1 MYHTFPTADEIGH
14 LPAGVSHWKYGRF
27 DLYRVNPPLVRMI
40 CTGFVTDSEQYDWTL
55 YSTLS
60 GRRPEFSIGLDRL
73 HRAGLE
79 IVNDYTLPRLTGLSL
94 TAFGLIVGVV
104 WLTQC
109 FGKTVVPI
117 LFAAY
122 WAFSPDLLAHGA
134 TIGPDVGATG
144 CGLMASY
151 LYWRY
156 SQFPSASSAILA
168 GIGLGFAVFSKL
180 TWLTGLLSL
189 PVAMMLHA
197 LLSKNR
203 DASFTFIVL
212 VRDLLLSTLVAFL
225 VVNMGYGLE
234 GTMTPLGKFQFCSKM
249 LGGKDASRFTPNN
262 AVEPSSM
269 WSSLPIPLPRN
280 FVLGIDFLKAEV
292 EEKKWSF
299 LMGKWQHGSWPHYYV
314 LTTLFKTPEPTLI
327 AALMGFCV
335 LLIGIRRNLVD
346 AKVTAMFLFLGI
358 PSVVAFAS
366 VSLQGGFN
374 HHHRYVLPIYP
385 FLFSL
390 AAFVASPTARQVLC
404 SRFPC
409 IGPNRRSIAVPMGAT
424 LCILMIGSTLRVH
437 PYYTSYF
444 NTISGGPDH
453 GWRLLGYSNIDW
465 GQDIQLVDRWIRQ
478 HPECRPLKIDLG
490 DFGFSRDLF
499 EIPSTSPPM
508 LPKGGS
514 IEDVRTDET
523 QWWIISV
530 TKLYNLPGRDGLEYL
545 QQIEPLEKIAYS
557 YHVYRIAPKM
567 PAIEGP
573 IGVDH
578 KSGLNKMLPFEN
590 HAADMFE
597 GARM

>member
-1 MYHTFPTADEIGH
+1 MDA
-14 LPAGVSHWKYGRF
+14 
-27 DLYRVNPPLVRMI
+27 
-40 CTGFVTDSEQYDWTL
+40 EQYDWSL
-55 YSTLS
+55 YSTRAGL
-60 GRRPEFSIGLDRL
+60 RPEFSIGLDRL
-73 HRAGLE
+73 NGAGLD
-79 IVNDYTLPRLTGLSL
+79 IVHDYTLPRLTGLSL

-156 SQFPSASSAILA
+156 TQSPSASASILA
-168 GIGLGFAVFSKL
+168 GIGLGFAVLSKL
-180 TWLTGLLSL
+180 TWLTGFLSL
-189 PVAMMLHA
+189 PAVVILHV
-197 LLSKNR
+197 LLNKKR
-203 DASFTFIVL
+203 DVTFTFVAL
-212 VRDLLLSTLVAFL
+212 ARDLLVSTIVALL
-225 VVNMGYGLE
+225 VVNMGYGFE
-234 GTMTPLGKFQFCSKM
+234 GTMTPLGKFQFCSEM
-249 LGGKDASRFTPNN
+249 LGGKGASRFTPNN
-262 AVEPSSM
+262 SIDPWSM
-269 WSSLPIPLPRN
+269 WSSLPIPLPSN

-299 LMGKWQHGSWPHYYV
+299 LMGKWQHGSWPYYYV

-327 AALMGFCV
+327 AALVGFNV

-346 AKVTAMFLFLGI
+346 PKVISMFLFLGI

-390 AAFVASPTARQVLC
+390 AAFVASPTALQVLRGRLFC
-404 SRFPC
+404 T
-409 IGPNRRSIAVPMGAT
+409 GPNRCGIAVLLGTT

-437 PYYTSYF
+437 PHYTSYF
-444 NTISGGPDH
+444 NTISGGPNH
-453 GWRLLGYSNIDW
+453 GWRLLGFSNIDW
-465 GQDIQLVDRWIRQ
+465 GQDVQLVDRWIRR
-478 HPECRPLKIDLG
+478 HPECRPLSIELG
-490 DFGFSRDLF
+490 DFGVGRNLL
-499 EIPSTSPPM
+499 EMPSTSPPL

-514 IEDVRTDET
+514 IEEVRTDET

-530 TKLYNLPGRDGLEYL
+530 TKLYNLPETDGLEYL
-545 QQIEPLEKIAYS
+545 QQVEPTERIAFA
-557 YHVYRIAPKM
+557 YHVYRIDSRTP
-567 PAIEGP
+567 
-573 IGVDH
+573 
-578 KSGLNKMLPFEN
+578 
-590 HAADMFE
+590 
-597 GARM
+597 